1 MYMKN
6 YVYINITIL
15 VNIIILGLNNGS
27 IFETIFTNFIKSL
40 RSDLHYTNG
49 PTKLFKKKKKTLLNF
64 FQLSFKGIDLKL
76 NYFDSYELNSNF

>member
-27 IFETIFTNFIKSL
+27 IFETIFTNFIKTL

-49 PTKLFKKKKKTLLNF
+49 PTKLFKKKKKH
-64 FQLSFKGIDLKL
+64 
-76 NYFDSYELNSNF
+76 Y